1 MHNCLN
7 NEKCFITMYDYDTA
21 ANPNMSEIPIK
32 TLSYYSCNQPVNFF
46 DNSKELNLS
55 YTATSP
61 NLLAMFLKIPANS
74 KMNIDLICS
83 TQMFYIIY
91 GSGYLKTNYKD
102 IYFNDGDLI
111 SAPYKD
117 KQFIHTSTDTY
128 IYWVNDNPLM
138 QYMGVAPVKDIIPP
152 LLYQKDEM
160 EVKLLEINSEENASK
175 KNRNGILLSNNITD
189 SIGTKTLTHIL
200 WSLLNVIFPNSVQ
213 KPHRHNSV
221 ALDLCVYAPDGKVY
235 TIMGKELDEYG
246 NIKNPVK
253 VYWSTYSAFT
263 TPPGWWHS
271 HVNESNEEAIVLPV
285 QDAGLY
291 TYQRT
296 LDIQFVK

>member
-1 MHNCLN
+1 
-7 NEKCFITMYDYDTA
+7 
-21 ANPNMSEIPIK
+21 
-32 TLSYYSCNQPVNFF
+32 
-46 DNSKELNLS
+46 
-55 YTATSP
+55 
-61 NLLAMFLKIPANS
+61 
-74 KMNIDLICS
+74 
-83 TQMFYIIY
+83 
-91 GSGYLKTNYKD
+91 
-102 IYFNDGDLI
+102 
-111 SAPYKD
+111 
-117 KQFIHTSTDTY
+117 
-128 IYWVNDNPLM
+128 
-138 QYMGVAPVKDIIPP
+138 MGVAPVKDIIPP